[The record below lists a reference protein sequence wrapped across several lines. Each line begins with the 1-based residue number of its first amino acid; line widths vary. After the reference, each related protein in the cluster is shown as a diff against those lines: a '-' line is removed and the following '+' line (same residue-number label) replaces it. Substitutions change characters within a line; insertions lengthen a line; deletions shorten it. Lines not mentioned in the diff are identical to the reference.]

1 MHSHVGKDEEVST
14 RPLLEEG
21 MDTFIRSDTQISVLH
36 KVRGKREKTLDIC
49 LNAGRFYG
57 FHTKIEWNK
66 AKTEGTIQT
75 ADGKSSI
82 PMHSRPT
89 NDNDVKVYIHGGECW
104 LPRYDIP
111 KNADKVGKY
120 KVIIPRSGNPG
131 GSILG
136 RPKLSEPN
144 SCSSNTYVVFL
155 PTDHDMTLN
164 EANNVITYLKTRFV
178 RYLIATKTSTQDM
191 PPRAYGFVPVQ
202 DFSQTWDDAALYKK
216 YSLTDKEITAIEE
229 LIPVME

>member
-1 MHSHVGKDEEVST
+1 MARVPFPCT
-14 RPLLEEG
+14 
-21 MDTFIRSDTQISVLH
+21 
-36 KVRGKREKTLDIC
+36 
-49 LNAGRFYG
+49 
-57 FHTKIEWNK
+57 
-66 AKTEGTIQT
+66 
-75 ADGKSSI
+75 
-82 PMHSRPT
+82 RPT

-111 KNADKVGKY
+111 KNADKVEKY

-144 SCSSNTYVVFL
+144 SCGSNTYVVFL

-202 DFSQTWDDAALYKK
+202 DFLRPGMMSLYTRSTHWLTKK
-216 YSLTDKEITAIEE
+216 LLQLKN
-229 LIPVME
+229 